1 MSIKNDYLLDMI
13 ARYVESILAGF
24 GKAKAGLS
32 RDALGAYEAVA
43 GDVLDMDAATAL
55 ALSPA
60 SLVTMMRI
68 SAVDESLA
76 VYAVYALERAAEIY
90 DAAGDATG
98 QVRHAQARAV
108 ADSYGFPVASVP
120 PEVEEAL
127 AEEEAGR

>member
-1 MSIKNDYLLDMI
+1 MSIRNDYLLDMI
-13 ARYVESILAGF
+13 ARYVESVLAGF

-32 RDALGAYEAVA
+32 DEALRAYEAVA
-43 GDVLDMDAATAL
+43 GDVLDMDAGTAL

-90 DAAGDATG
+90 DASGDATG
-98 QVRHAQARAV
+98 QVRHAQAKAI

-120 PEVEEAL
+120 PELEEAL
-127 AEEEAGR
+127 VKEAAGH

>member
-1 MSIKNDYLLDMI
+1 MSIRNDYLLDMI

-24 GKAKAGLS
+24 GKAKTGLS
-32 RDALGAYEAVA
+32 DDAVDAYEHVA

-90 DAAGDATG
+90 DAEGDALG
-98 QVRHAQARAV
+98 QVRHAQAAAV
-108 ADSYGFPVASVP
+108 ADAYGFPVASVP
-120 PEVEEAL
+120 PEVEEEL
-127 AEEEAGR
+127 AKEEGR